1 MSLWFEAET
10 NRYSSD
16 RMFRIPGR
24 WPVADLD
31 ALAAAL
37 LDACASRKPIPPL
50 TETCEGLTL
59 DDAYA
64 VQQRQIRTRLASG
77 AVIAGYK
84 VGLTS
89 EAMRQQF
96 GVSDC
101 DFGHLLSDMEYL
113 ADASVP
119 VNAFV
124 QPRAE
129 PEIALVLGRALGGP
143 RVTVTDVVAATAYAV
158 PAIEI
163 IDSRI
168 VDWRISLLDTVADNA
183 SSGGVVVGQSTVT
196 LDRLD
201 LSLTGCVLRRN
212 GRIVSTGAGAAVL
225 GSPLH
230 AAAWLASELI
240 GRGAQLTAGHVILT
254 GSVTAS
260 IPVQAGDAIT
270 ASFDH
275 LGSVTAVF
283 D

>member
-1 MSLWFEAET
+1 
-10 NRYSSD
+10 
-16 RMFRIPGR
+16 
-24 WPVADLD
+24 VADLD
-31 ALAAAL
+31 ALARRL
-37 LDACASRKPIPPL
+37 QDVYASRAPVPPL
-50 TETCEGLTL
+50 TATCEGLTL

-64 VQQRQIRTRLASG
+64 IQQRQIRSRLARG
-77 AVIAGYK
+77 VVIAGYK

-101 DFGHLLSDMEYL
+101 DFGHLLSDMVHA
-113 ADASVP
+113 ADSP
-119 VNAFV
+119 VLVSEFL

-129 PEIALVLGRALGGP
+129 PEIALVLGKPLGGP
-143 RVTVTDVVAATAYAV
+143 RVTVSDVVAATAYAL

-168 VDWRISLLDTVADNA
+168 ADWRISLVDTVADNA
-183 SSGGVVVGQSTVT
+183 SSGGFVLGQSPVP
-196 LDRLD
+196 LDRAD

-212 GRIVSTGAGAAVL
+212 GRIVATGAGAAVL

-230 AAAWLASELI
+230 AAAWLANELT
-240 GRGAQLTAGHVILT
+240 GRGAQLSAGHVILT
-254 GSVTAS
+254 GSITAS
-260 IPVQAGDAIT
+260 IPVAAGDAVT

-275 LGSVTAVF
+275 LGSVTALF